1 MHKKIKLSASLM
13 CANWLSLKEQIKSL
27 EENDIDYMHYD
38 IADGVYAPDF
48 TMGSS
53 IINTVKENTKLPG
66 HYHLM
71 VEEPMRLFE
80 NFNLSRNEIFTIH
93 QETSKNLH
101 RDLINIKNKSKVAC
115 AISPA
120 TPLENL
126 EYVIEELDNVLVLSV
141 NPGFKSQRLIPQT
154 IRKIENLKNL
164 IDKMGLKLTITA
176 DGNVNKS
183 TIPDFIKAG
192 ASILVLGSS
201 GLFRKDATIE
211 QSVEEIKESIDK
223 VL

>member
-1 MHKKIKLSASLM
+1 MYKNIELSASLM
-13 CANWLSLKEQIKSL
+13 CANWLSLKEQILSL
-27 EENDIDYMHYD
+27 EENAIDYMHYD
-38 IADGVYAPDF
+38 IADGIYAPDF

-80 NFNLSRNEIFTIH
+80 NFDLNKNEIFTIH

-101 RDLINIKNKSKVAC
+101 RDLIKIKNKAKVAC

-120 TPLENL
+120 TPLEYL

-154 IRKIENLKNL
+154 IRKIEKLKNL
-164 IDKMGLKLTITA
+164 IEKMGLDISITA
-176 DGNVNKS
+176 DGNINKLN
-183 TIPDFIKAG
+183 IPDFIKAG
-192 ASILVLGSS
+192 ANILVLGSS
-201 GLFRKDATIE
+201 GLFRKDATIKE
-211 QSVEEIKESIDK
+211 SVEEIKESIDK

>member
-1 MHKKIKLSASLM
+1 MYKDIELSASLM
-13 CANWLSLKEQIKSL
+13 CANWLSLKDQILSL

-38 IADGVYAPDF
+38 IADGIYAPDF

-80 NFNLSRNEIFTIH
+80 NFDLNKNEIFTIH

-101 RDLINIKNKSKVAC
+101 RDLINIKNKAKVAC

-120 TPLENL
+120 TPLEYL
-126 EYVIEELDNVLVLSV
+126 EYIIEELDNVLVLSV
-141 NPGFKSQRLIPQT
+141 NPGFKSQKLIPQT
-154 IRKIENLKNL
+154 IRKIEKLKNL
-164 IDKMGLKLTITA
+164 IEKMGLEITITA
-176 DGNVNKS
+176 DGNINKS
-183 TIPDFIKAG
+183 NVPDFIKAG
-192 ASILVLGSS
+192 ANILVLGSS
-201 GLFRKDATIE
+201 GLFRKDATIKE
-211 QSVEEIKESIDK
+211 SVEEIKESIDK

>member
-1 MHKKIKLSASLM
+1 MYKDIELSASLM
-13 CANWLSLKEQIKSL
+13 CANWLSLKDQILSL

-38 IADGVYAPDF
+38 IADGIYAPDF

-80 NFNLSRNEIFTIH
+80 NFDLNKDEIFTIH

-101 RDLINIKNKSKVAC
+101 RDLINIKNKAKVAC

-120 TPLENL
+120 TPLEYL
-126 EYVIEELDNVLVLSV
+126 EYIIEELDNVLVLSV
-141 NPGFKSQRLIPQT
+141 NPGFKSQKLIPQT
-154 IRKIENLKNL
+154 IRKIEKLKNL
-164 IDKMGLKLTITA
+164 IEKMGLDITITA
-176 DGNVNKS
+176 DGNINKS
-183 TIPDFIKAG
+183 NIPDFLKAG
-192 ASILVLGSS
+192 ANILVLGSS
-201 GLFRKDATIE
+201 GLFRKDATIKE
-211 QSVEEIKESIDK
+211 SVEEIKESIDK

>member
-1 MHKKIKLSASLM
+1 M

>member
-1 MHKKIKLSASLM
+1 MYKNIELSASLM
-13 CANWLSLKEQIKSL
+13 CANWLSLKDQILSL

-38 IADGVYAPDF
+38 IADGIYAPDF

-80 NFNLSRNEIFTIH
+80 NFDLSKNEIFTIH

-141 NPGFKSQRLIPQT
+141 NPGFKSQKLIPQT
-154 IRKIENLKNL
+154 VRKIEKLKNL
-164 IDKMGLKLTITA
+164 IEKMGLNISITA
-176 DGNVNKS
+176 DGNINKL

-192 ASILVLGSS
+192 ANILVLGSS
-201 GLFRKDATIE
+201 GLFRKDATIKK
-211 QSVEEIKESIDK
+211 SVEEIKESIDK

>member
-1 MHKKIKLSASLM
+1 MYKNIELSASLM
-13 CANWLSLKEQIKSL
+13 CANWLSLKDQILSL

-38 IADGVYAPDF
+38 IADGIYAPDF

-80 NFNLSRNEIFTIH
+80 NFDLNKNEIFTIH

-101 RDLINIKNKSKVAC
+101 RDLINIKNKAKVAC

-120 TPLENL
+120 TPLEYL
-126 EYVIEELDNVLVLSV
+126 EYIIEELDNVLVLSV
-141 NPGFKSQRLIPQT
+141 NPGFKSQKLIPQT
-154 IRKIENLKNL
+154 IRKIEKLKNL
-164 IDKMGLKLTITA
+164 IEKMGLDITITA
-176 DGNVNKS
+176 DGNINKS
-183 TIPDFIKAG
+183 NVPDFIKAG

-201 GLFRKDATIE
+201 GLFRKDATIKE
-211 QSVEEIKESIDK
+211 SVEEIKESIDK

>member
-1 MHKKIKLSASLM
+1 MYKNIELSASLM
-13 CANWLSLKEQIKSL
+13 CANWLSLKDQILSL

-38 IADGVYAPDF
+38 IADGIYAPDF

-80 NFNLSRNEIFTIH
+80 NFDLSKNEIFTIH

-101 RDLINIKNKSKVAC
+101 RDLINIKNKSRVAC

-154 IRKIENLKNL
+154 VRKIEKLKNL
-164 IDKMGLKLTITA
+164 IEKMGLNISITA
-176 DGNVNKS
+176 DGNINKL
-183 TIPDFIKAG
+183 TVPDFIKAG
-192 ASILVLGSS
+192 ANILVLGSS
-201 GLFRKDATIE
+201 GLFRKDATIKK
-211 QSVEEIKESIDK
+211 SVEEIKESIDK

>member
-1 MHKKIKLSASLM
+1 MYKDIELSASLM
-13 CANWLSLKEQIKSL
+13 CANWLSLKDQILSL

-38 IADGVYAPDF
+38 IADGIYAPDF

-80 NFNLSRNEIFTIH
+80 NFDLNKNEIFTIH

-101 RDLINIKNKSKVAC
+101 RDLIKIKNKAKVAC

-120 TPLENL
+120 TPLEYL

-141 NPGFKSQRLIPQT
+141 NPGFKSQKLIPQT
-154 IRKIENLKNL
+154 IRKIEKLKNL
-164 IDKMGLKLTITA
+164 IEKMGLDITITA
-176 DGNVNKS
+176 DGNINKS
-183 TIPDFIKAG
+183 NVPDFIKAG

-201 GLFRKDATIE
+201 GLFRKDATIKE
-211 QSVEEIKESIDK
+211 SVEEIKESIDK

>member
-1 MHKKIKLSASLM
+1 MYKDIKLSASLM
-13 CANWLSLKEQIKSL
+13 CANWLSLKDQILSL

-38 IADGVYAPDF
+38 IADGIYAPDF

-80 NFNLSRNEIFTIH
+80 NFDLNKNEIFTIH

-101 RDLINIKNKSKVAC
+101 RDLINIKNKAKVAC

-120 TPLENL
+120 TPLEYL
-126 EYVIEELDNVLVLSV
+126 EYIIEELDNVLVLSV
-141 NPGFKSQRLIPQT
+141 NPGFKSQKLIPQT
-154 IRKIENLKNL
+154 IRKIEKLKNL
-164 IDKMGLKLTITA
+164 IEKMGLDITITA
-176 DGNVNKS
+176 DGNINKS
-183 TIPDFIKAG
+183 NIPDFIKAG

-201 GLFRKDATIE
+201 GLFRKDATIKE
-211 QSVEEIKESIDK
+211 SVEEIKESIDK

>member
-1 MHKKIKLSASLM
+1 MYKDIELSASLM
-13 CANWLSLKEQIKSL
+13 CANWLSLKDQILSL

-38 IADGVYAPDF
+38 IADGIYAPDF

-71 VEEPMRLFE
+71 VEEPMRLFD
-80 NFNLSRNEIFTIH
+80 NFDLNKNEIFTIH

-101 RDLINIKNKSKVAC
+101 RDLINIKNKAKVAC

-120 TPLENL
+120 TPLEYL
-126 EYVIEELDNVLVLSV
+126 EYIIEELDNVLVLSV
-141 NPGFKSQRLIPQT
+141 NPGFKSQKLIPQT
-154 IRKIENLKNL
+154 IRKIEKLKNL
-164 IDKMGLKLTITA
+164 IEKMGLDITITA
-176 DGNVNKS
+176 DGNINKS
-183 TIPDFIKAG
+183 NVPDFIKAG

-201 GLFRKDATIE
+201 GLFRKDATIKE
-211 QSVEEIKESIDK
+211 SVEEIKESIDK